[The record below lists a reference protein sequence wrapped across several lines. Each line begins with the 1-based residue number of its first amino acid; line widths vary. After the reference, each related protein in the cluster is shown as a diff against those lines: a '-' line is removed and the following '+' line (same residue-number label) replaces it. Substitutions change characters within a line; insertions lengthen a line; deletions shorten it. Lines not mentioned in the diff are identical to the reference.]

1 MLESKGWKRRF
12 LKVTGNDERII
23 QIEAEL
29 EKEEALN
36 RLLLDTD
43 KNQNAAIGHFRK
55 MVVALL
61 ICFAVTVCTM
71 AIGFFYYE
79 GQFDIGTTTADT
91 ATASM
96 ETDGANANINN
107 VTDGDTYNDNAVHS
121 SK

>member
-1 MLESKGWKRRF
+1 M
-12 LKVTGNDERII
+12 TGNDERII

-55 MVVALL
+55 MVVVLL
-61 ICFAVTVCTM
+61 ICFTVTVCTM

-79 GQFDIGTTTADT
+79 SQFDVGTTTT
-91 ATASM
+91 SM

-107 VTDGDTYNDNAVHS
+107 ATDGDMYNDSAVHS
-121 SK
+121 SKQYTTPYS

>member
-1 MLESKGWKRRF
+1 MTDTERVAQLE
-12 LKVTGNDERII
+12 N
-23 QIEAEL
+23 EL

-43 KNQNAAIGHFRK
+43 KSQNTAIGHFRK
-55 MVVALL
+55 MVVVLL
-61 ICFAVTVCTM
+61 ICFTVTVCTM

-79 GQFDIGTTTADT
+79 SQFDVGTTTAGT
-91 ATASM
+91 TTTSM

-121 SK
+121 SKQYTTPYS

>member
-1 MLESKGWKRRF
+1 M
-12 LKVTGNDERII
+12 TGNDERII
-23 QIEAEL
+23 KLEAEL

-43 KNQNAAIGHFRK
+43 KSQNTAIGHFRK
-55 MVVALL
+55 MVVVLL
-61 ICFAVTVCTM
+61 ICFTVTVCTM
-71 AIGFFYYE
+71 TIGFFYYE
-79 GQFDIGTTTADT
+79 SQFDVGTTTT
-91 ATASM
+91 GTTTTSM

>member
-1 MLESKGWKRRF
+1 M
-12 LKVTGNDERII
+12 TGNDEGII
-23 QIEAEL
+23 QLEAEL

-43 KNQNAAIGHFRK
+43 KNQNTVIGHFRK

-61 ICFAVTVCTM
+61 ICFTITICTM
-71 AIGFFYYE
+71 VIGFFWHE
-79 GQFDIGTTTADT
+79 GQFDTGATTTDT
-91 ATASM
+91 TTTSM
-96 ETDGANANINN
+96 ETNGANANINN